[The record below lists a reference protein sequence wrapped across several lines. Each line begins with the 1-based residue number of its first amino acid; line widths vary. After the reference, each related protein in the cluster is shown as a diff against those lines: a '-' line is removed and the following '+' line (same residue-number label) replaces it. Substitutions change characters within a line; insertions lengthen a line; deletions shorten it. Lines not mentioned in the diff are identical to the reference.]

1 MESMTT
7 AAFNRV
13 VAIGD
18 SQTEGLW
25 DGDDSVGVVGYA
37 DRLAA
42 MIDTRHPGL
51 LYANLAVRG
60 AMIRDVLAKQLD
72 HALSLQPDL
81 ICACA
86 GMNDVLW
93 PGRSFD
99 RALRDVD
106 YMYDRLA
113 EAGPIVLTTTFPDIR
128 DRFPTARI
136 QAARVVRLNA
146 LIRAA
151 AARHGFALVELDKA
165 ASMRLLDSWSPDRM
179 HGSST
184 GHARF
189 AAAAA
194 EALGLPGSNHHWAQA
209 TAGADEHVFG
219 TAPLTQLFL
228 GYLVFAPAL
237 VVAGPVWRLL
247 RGRPIRAKQPK
258 PKHSQLGRV
267 TVRHDHPIV

>member
-1 MESMTT
+1 MMGSMPTT
-7 AAFNRV
+7 DTLTRF

-25 DGDDSVGVVGYA
+25 DGDDSVGVAGYA

-42 MIDTRHPGL
+42 MIDTHHPGL

-60 AMIRDVLAKQLD
+60 AMIRDVLTKQLD
-72 HALSLQPDL
+72 HALSLKPDL

-93 PGRSFD
+93 PGRSFE

-106 YMYDRLA
+106 SMYDRLA
-113 EAGPIVLTTTFPDIR
+113 DSGATVLTTTFPDIG
-128 DRFPTARI
+128 DRFATARV
-136 QAARVVRLNA
+136 QSARVIRLNA

-151 AARHGFALVELDKA
+151 AARHGFGLVELDRA
-165 ASMRLLDSWSPDRM
+165 ASMRLSDTWSADRM
-179 HGSST
+179 HASST

-194 EALGLPGSNHHWAQA
+194 EVLDLPGSNHDWALA
-209 TAGADEHVFG
+209 TEGTDQDVFG

-228 GYLVFAPAL
+228 GYLVLAPA
-237 VVAGPVWRLL
+237 VMVAGPIWRLL
-247 RGRPIRAKQPK
+247 HGRPIRVEPPK
-258 PKHSQLGRV
+258 AKHSQLEPV
-267 TVRHDHPIV
+267 TARHK

>member
-1 MESMTT
+1 MPADTFT
-7 AAFNRV
+7 RF

-25 DGDDSVGVVGYA
+25 DGDDSLGVLGYA

-42 MIDTRHPGL
+42 MIDKHHPGL

-60 AMIRDVLAKQLD
+60 ALIRDVLAKQLD
-72 HALSLQPDL
+72 HALSLEPDL

-86 GMNDVLW
+86 GMNDVLR

-99 RALRDVD
+99 QALRNVD

-113 EAGPIVLTTTFPDIR
+113 EYGATVLTTTFPDIG
-128 DRFPTARI
+128 DRFPTGRI
-136 QAARVVRLNA
+136 QAARTVRLNT

-165 ASMRLLDSWSPDRM
+165 ASMRLADTWSPDRM
-179 HGSST
+179 HGSSA
-184 GHARF
+184 GHALF

-194 EALGLPGSNHHWAQA
+194 EALNLPGSNHDWAHA
-209 TAGADEHVFG
+209 EAGAEQVFG
-219 TAPLTQLFL
+219 TSPLTQLFL
-228 GYLVFAPAL
+228 GHLVFVPVL
-237 VVAGPVWRLL
+237 TVAGPVWRLI
-247 RGRPIRAKQPK
+247 RRRPIRVEPPRA
-258 PKHSQLGRV
+258 KHSQLGPV
-267 TVRHDHPIV
+267 TTRSDTPHT

>member
-1 MESMTT
+1 MS
-7 AAFNRV
+7 APQISRF

-25 DGDDSVGVVGYA
+25 DGDDSVGIVGYA
-37 DRLAA
+37 DRLAQT
-42 MIDTRHPGL
+42 INRQQPGL

-60 AMIRDVLAKQLD
+60 AMIHDVLAGQLD
-72 HALSLQPDL
+72 HALSMEPDL

-99 RALRDVD
+99 QALLAVD
-106 YMYDRLA
+106 YMYERLA
-113 EAGPIVLTTTFPDIR
+113 GTPALVLTTTFPDIR

-136 QAARVVRLNA
+136 QSRRVARLNA
-146 LIRAA
+146 HIRAA
-151 AARHGFALVELDKA
+151 ARRYGFALVELDTA
-165 ASMRLLDSWSPDRM
+165 PSMRLPDTWSPDRM
-179 HGSST
+179 HGSPT

-194 EALGLPGSNHHWAQA
+194 EALGLPGSNHDWAHADQ
-209 TAGADEHVFG
+209 GVDEHVFG

-228 GYLVFAPAL
+228 GHLVLVPAL
-237 VVAGPVWRLL
+237 TVAGPVWRMM
-247 RGRPIRAKQPK
+247 RGRPIRAAQPR
-258 PKHSQLGRV
+258 PKHSKLGPV
-267 TVRHDHPIV
+267 NA